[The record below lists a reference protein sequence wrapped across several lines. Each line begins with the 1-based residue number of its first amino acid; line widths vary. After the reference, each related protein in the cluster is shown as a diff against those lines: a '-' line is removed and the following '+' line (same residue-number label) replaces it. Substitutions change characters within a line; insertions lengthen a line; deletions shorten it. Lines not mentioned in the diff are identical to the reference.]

1 MSRLMLAFK
10 LTLAGTDRIPT
21 LIFDEIDAGIGG
33 KTGQA
38 VAEKLAKIAAFH
50 QVLCVTHLPQIAS
63 FADVHFYIEKQEEKG
78 RTFTRLT
85 QLSEVERVE
94 ELSRMLSGQESQRSL
109 LHAEEI
115 LKKAGEFKATNS
127 LKEKK

>member
-1 MSRLMLAFK
+1 MPVWRRAPAAPAPRGGG
-10 LTLAGTDRIPT
+10 AGAPPNH
-21 LIFDEIDAGIGG
+21 A
-33 KTGQA
+33 
-38 VAEKLAKIAAFH
+38 
-50 QVLCVTHLPQIAS
+50 P
-63 FADVHFYIEKQEEKG
+63 EKQEEKG